1 MTPARARR
9 SSPGRR
15 DRRLRAPAAG
25 GARVPWRPWLL
36 PAAWLVLALPP
47 QAMAAQSAATF
58 WALNCRGCHSAPPGH
73 RPSQPPGVGQ
83 FAQTEGGRIFFFDL
97 PADGTPMPADQD
109 ARLWREILTWKA
121 SCHVILQAAPS
132 VRYTGQAYVR

>member
-1 MTPARARR
+1 MTSARARR
-9 SSPGRR
+9 RMP
-15 DRRLRAPAAG
+15 DRRGRGLQVPATSDP
-25 GARVPWRPWLL
+25 RVPWRLWPLL
-36 PAAWLVLALPP
+36 TAWLAFAVPAH
-47 QAMAAQSAATF
+47 AMAAQSAATF

-73 RPSQPPGVGQ
+73 RPLQPPGVGQ
-83 FAQTEGGRIFFFDL
+83 FAQTEGGRIFFIDL
-97 PADGTPMPADQD
+97 PADATPMPADQD

>member
-1 MTPARARR
+1 M
-9 SSPGRR
+9 
-15 DRRLRAPAAG
+15 
-25 GARVPWRPWLL
+25 PWRPWLL

-97 PADGTPMPADQD
+97 PADGTPMPRWGEPEEVAKAVVACAAGELPYTAGQPIAVDGG
-109 ARLWREILTWKA
+109 LTL
-121 SCHVILQAAPS
+121 S
-132 VRYTGQAYVR
+132 RF

>member
-1 MTPARARR
+1 M
-9 SSPGRR
+9 
-15 DRRLRAPAAG
+15 
-25 GARVPWRPWLL
+25 PWRPWLL

-83 FAQTEGGRIFFFDL
+83 FASVTHGVHCESTAGRHVS
-97 PADGTPMPADQD
+97 G
-109 ARLWREILTWKA
+109 LTW
-121 SCHVILQAAPS
+121 
-132 VRYTGQAYVR
+132 